1 MDEKLTVGG
10 NANLGGYFT
19 KALYLRN
26 QPSREV
32 ENRLGYRA
40 GRLDEG
46 WHLCFLLQMPKSDDF
61 EVRGYSQMSDGVAQ
75 GHLAS
80 PPDPRNA
87 EQKLDADGFDL
98 AKIKANLIAN
108 TFRLSGP
115 ERLAKV
121 IPARGGFGEN
131 DYPPGSGI
139 PQWTL
144 RKGVRLQFMVAA
156 FVGPGEEYLGFYA

>member
-1 MDEKLTVGG
+1 MYEKPEVGRSIYKAG
-10 NANLGGYFT
+10 FFT

-46 WHLCFLLQMPKSDDF
+46 WWLCFLQVMPRGDQF
-61 EVRGYSQMSDGVAQ
+61 EVRGYSQMSGGVAQ
-75 GHLAS
+75 GHLKS

-87 EQKLDADGFDL
+87 EQTLKADRFDL
-98 AKIKANLIAN
+98 VKIKAGLIAN
-108 TFRLSGP
+108 TFKLSGP

-121 IPARGGFGEN
+121 IPARGEFGKD
-131 DYPPGSGI
+131 DYPQGTGI

-144 RKGVRLQFMVAA
+144 TERLEFMVAA
-156 FVGPGEEYLGFYA
+156 FVGPGEDYQGFYA

>member
-1 MDEKLTVGG
+1 MGNSLQVGG
-10 NANLGGYFT
+10 TANLRGFFT

-26 QPSREV
+26 QPSLEV
-32 ENRLGYRA
+32 ERRLGYRA

-46 WHLCFLLQMPKSDDF
+46 WWLCFLLQMPRGDDF
-61 EVRGYSQMSDGVAQ
+61 EVRGYSQMSGGVAQ

-80 PPDPRNA
+80 PPDPKNA
-87 EQKLDADGFDL
+87 EQKLKADGFDM
-98 AKIKANLIAN
+98 AKIKGDLIVN

-121 IPARGGFGEN
+121 IPARGEFGEN

-144 RKGVRLQFMVAA
+144 TKPLQFMVAA
-156 FVGPGEEYLGFYA
+156 FVGPREQYMGFYA

>member
-1 MDEKLTVGG
+1 MTGTLTVGG
-10 NANLGGYFT
+10 TAHLRGFFT

-26 QPSREV
+26 QPSREI
-32 ENRLGYRA
+32 EKRLGYRA

-46 WHLCFLLQMPKSDDF
+46 WWLCFLLVMPRGDEF
-61 EVRGYSQMSDGVAQ
+61 EVRGYSQMSGGVAQ
-75 GHLAS
+75 GHLKS

-87 EQKLDADGFDL
+87 EQTLKDGGVDL
-98 AKIKANLIAN
+98 VKVKAGLIAS

-121 IPARGGFGEN
+121 IPARGEFGEN

-144 RKGVRLQFMVAA
+144 TKPLQFKVVA
-156 FVGPGEEYLGFYA
+156 FMGPHEDYQGTYS

>member
-1 MDEKLTVGG
+1 MTGTLTVGG
-10 NANLGGYFT
+10 TANLRGFFT
-19 KALYLRN
+19 KALYVRN
-26 QPSREV
+26 QPSREI
-32 ENRLGYRA
+32 EKRLGYRA

-46 WHLCFLLQMPKSDDF
+46 WWLCFLLQMPKGDDF
-61 EVRGYSQMSDGVAQ
+61 EVRGYSQMSGGVAQ

-87 EQKLDADGFDL
+87 EQKLAADGVDMV
-98 AKIKANLIAN
+98 KVKGNLLRDV
-108 TFRLSGP
+108 FRLSGP

-121 IPARGGFGEN
+121 IPARGEFGEN

-144 RKGVRLQFMVAA
+144 TKPLQFKVAA
-156 FVGPGEEYLGFYA
+156 FMGPREDYQGNYS